1 MKEEELNLLHRY
13 LDGVI
18 SPDELEHLEELLRT
32 NPEARSTLRSLATI
46 DAKWQELG
54 TKELIKEPNEKRV
67 SNDTS
72 PELSHTRFSWFSLK
86 PLAAGIVG
94 GVLASSI
101 LWALATPQG
110 DTFTQTSQE
119 IVYEDFEDSDIEL
132 PIHLPVKANQWC
144 GRLVSVTPKGGTSAF
159 EGTRVGRL
167 IPKAGN
173 RSESL
178 SRIVDL
184 HDYPDLESG
193 YVRSLRVKGSFT
205 APFTGQ
211 NPGFHVRIVAFSQA
225 PEDVR
230 QAWRDRWNSDAM
242 ILQGVERKHLPEK
255 DEQGNWH
262 EVSASL
268 EIPEGTRSIMVTLGV
283 WHLNPDMSVPDLYLD
298 AIQVQLVDTY
308 KPPAKPN

>member
-1 MKEEELNLLHRY
+1 MNKSPEHENLIDRYLTGMADEVDVEQLETLLKTDEELRQTFLAASRIDSHLREQAEQLTLVKEEISRPLKSHFAWINPGSVAGLLIGLFSASVVWAYVAPR
-13 LDGVI
+13 GGEI
-18 SPDELEHLEELLRT
+18 
-32 NPEARSTLRSLATI
+32 
-46 DAKWQELG
+46 
-54 TKELIKEPNEKRV
+54 
-67 SNDTS
+67 
-72 PELSHTRFSWFSLK
+72 TR
-86 PLAAGIVG
+86 
-94 GVLASSI
+94 
-101 LWALATPQG
+101 
-110 DTFTQTSQE
+110 TSQE
-119 IVYEDFEDSDIEL
+119 IVSEGFEDSDIEL
-132 PIHLPVKANQWC
+132 PTHLPVKANEWC
-144 GRLVSVTPKGGTSAF
+144 GRLVSVTPRGGISAF
-159 EGTRVGRL
+159 EGKRVGRL

-193 YVRSLRVKGSFT
+193 YVRSLRVKGSFM

-211 NPGFHVRIVAFSQA
+211 NPGFHVRIVAFGQA

-268 EIPEGTRSIMVTLGV
+268 EIPEGTRSIMVALGV

-298 AIQVQLVDTY
+298 AVQVQLVDTC

>member
-1 MKEEELNLLHRY
+1 MNKSPEHENLIDRYLTGMADEVDVEQLETLLKTDEELRQTFLAASRIDSHLREQAEQLTLVKEEISRPLKSHFAWINPGSVAGLLIGLFSASVVWAYVAPR
-13 LDGVI
+13 GGEI
-18 SPDELEHLEELLRT
+18 
-32 NPEARSTLRSLATI
+32 
-46 DAKWQELG
+46 
-54 TKELIKEPNEKRV
+54 
-67 SNDTS
+67 
-72 PELSHTRFSWFSLK
+72 TR
-86 PLAAGIVG
+86 
-94 GVLASSI
+94 
-101 LWALATPQG
+101 
-110 DTFTQTSQE
+110 TSQE
-119 IVYEDFEDSDIEL
+119 IVSEGFEDSDIEL
-132 PIHLPVKANQWC
+132 PTHLPVKANEWC
-144 GRLVSVTPKGGTSAF
+144 GRLVSVTPRGGISAF
-159 EGTRVGRL
+159 EGKRVGRL
-167 IPKAGN
+167 MPKAGN

-184 HDYPDLESG
+184 QDYPDLESG
-193 YVRSLRVKGSFT
+193 YVRSLRVKGSFM

-211 NPGFHVRIVAFSQA
+211 NPGFHVRIVAFGQA

-268 EIPEGTRSIMVTLGV
+268 EIPEGTRSIMVALGV

-298 AIQVQLVDTY
+298 AVQVQLVDTC

>member
-1 MKEEELNLLHRY
+1 MNKSPEHENLIDRYLTGMADEVDVEQLETLLKTDEELRQTFLAASRIDSHLREQAEQLTLVKEE
-13 LDGVI
+13 I
-18 SPDELEHLEELLRT
+18 SRPLKSHFT
-32 NPEARSTLRSLATI
+32 WINPGA
-46 DAKWQELG
+46 
-54 TKELIKEPNEKRV
+54 
-67 SNDTS
+67 
-72 PELSHTRFSWFSLK
+72 
-86 PLAAGIVG
+86 AAGLLIGLFSASVVWAYVVPRG
-94 GVLASSI
+94 GEI
-101 LWALATPQG
+101 TR
-110 DTFTQTSQE
+110 TSQE
-119 IVYEDFEDSDIEL
+119 IVSEGFEDSDIEL
-132 PIHLPVKANQWC
+132 PIHLPVKANEWC
-144 GRLVSVTPKGGTSAF
+144 GRLISVTPKGGTSAF

-193 YVRSLRVKGSFT
+193 YVRSLKVKGSFA
-205 APFTGQ
+205 APFTEQ
-211 NPGFHVRIVAFSQA
+211 SPGFHVRIVAFSQA

-268 EIPEGTRSIMVTLGV
+268 EIPEGTRSIMIALGV
-283 WHLNPDMSVPDLYLD
+283 WHLNPEMSVPDLYLD
-298 AIQVQLVDTY
+298 AVQVQLVDTC

>member
-1 MKEEELNLLHRY
+1 M
-13 LDGVI
+13 
-18 SPDELEHLEELLRT
+18 
-32 NPEARSTLRSLATI
+32 
-46 DAKWQELG
+46 
-54 TKELIKEPNEKRV
+54 
-67 SNDTS
+67 
-72 PELSHTRFSWFSLK
+72 
-86 PLAAGIVG
+86 
-94 GVLASSI
+94 
-101 LWALATPQG
+101 
-110 DTFTQTSQE
+110 
-119 IVYEDFEDSDIEL
+119 
-132 PIHLPVKANQWC
+132 
-144 GRLVSVTPKGGTSAF
+144 TPKGGTSAV

-173 RSESL
+173 RSDSL

-193 YVRSLRVKGSFT
+193 YVRSLKVKGSFT
-205 APFTGQ
+205 APLTGQ
-211 NPGFHVRIVAFSQA
+211 NPGFHIRIVAFSQA

-255 DEQGNWH
+255 DEQGKWH

-298 AIQVQLVDTY
+298 AVQVQLVDS
-308 KPPAKPN
+308 KFQPKAHS

>member
-1 MKEEELNLLHRY
+1 MNKSPEHENLIDRYLTGMADEVDVEQLETLLKTDEELRQTFLAASRIDSHLREQAEQLTLVKEE
-13 LDGVI
+13 I
-18 SPDELEHLEELLRT
+18 SRPLKSHFAWI
-32 NPEARSTLRSLATI
+32 NPGA
-46 DAKWQELG
+46 
-54 TKELIKEPNEKRV
+54 
-67 SNDTS
+67 
-72 PELSHTRFSWFSLK
+72 
-86 PLAAGIVG
+86 AAGLLIGLFSASVVWAYVVPRG
-94 GVLASSI
+94 GEI
-101 LWALATPQG
+101 TR
-110 DTFTQTSQE
+110 TSQE
-119 IVYEDFEDSDIEL
+119 IVSEGFEDSDIEL
-132 PIHLPVKANQWC
+132 PIHLPVKANEWC
-144 GRLVSVTPKGGTSAF
+144 GRLISVTPKGGTSAF

-193 YVRSLRVKGSFT
+193 YVRSLRVKGSFM

-211 NPGFHVRIVAFSQA
+211 NPGFHVRIVAFGQA

-230 QAWRDRWNSDAM
+230 QAWTDRWNSDAM

-283 WHLNPDMSVPDLYLD
+283 WHLNPEMSVPDLYLD
-298 AIQVQLVDTY
+298 AVQVQLVDTC

>member
-1 MKEEELNLLHRY
+1 M
-13 LDGVI
+13 
-18 SPDELEHLEELLRT
+18 
-32 NPEARSTLRSLATI
+32 
-46 DAKWQELG
+46 
-54 TKELIKEPNEKRV
+54 
-67 SNDTS
+67 
-72 PELSHTRFSWFSLK
+72 
-86 PLAAGIVG
+86 
-94 GVLASSI
+94 
-101 LWALATPQG
+101 
-110 DTFTQTSQE
+110 
-119 IVYEDFEDSDIEL
+119 
-132 PIHLPVKANQWC
+132 
-144 GRLVSVTPKGGTSAF
+144 TPKGGTSAF

-184 HDYPDLESG
+184 QDYPDLESG

-242 ILQGVERKHLPEK
+242 ILQGVEQKHLPEK

-298 AIQVQLVDTY
+298 AVQVQLVDTY

>member
-1 MKEEELNLLHRY
+1 MNKSTEHEDLIDRYLTGMADEVDVEQLEALLKTDEELRQTFLAASRVDSHLREQAEQLTMVKEE
-13 LDGVI
+13 I
-18 SPDELEHLEELLRT
+18 SRPLKSHFAWI
-32 NPEARSTLRSLATI
+32 NPGA
-46 DAKWQELG
+46 
-54 TKELIKEPNEKRV
+54 
-67 SNDTS
+67 
-72 PELSHTRFSWFSLK
+72 
-86 PLAAGIVG
+86 AAGLLIGLFSASVVWAYIVPRG
-94 GVLASSI
+94 GEI
-101 LWALATPQG
+101 TR
-110 DTFTQTSQE
+110 TSQE
-119 IVYEDFEDSDIEL
+119 IVSEGFEDSDIEL
-132 PIHLPVKANQWC
+132 PIHLPVKANEWC
-144 GRLVSVTPKGGTSAF
+144 GRLVSVTPQGGISAI
-159 EGTRVGRL
+159 EGKRVGRL

-184 HDYPDLESG
+184 QDYPHLESG

-211 NPGFHVRIVAFSQA
+211 NPGFHVRIVAFGQA

-298 AIQVQLVDTY
+298 AVQVQLVDTY
-308 KPPAKPN
+308 KPPAKPK